1 MTFNNKNNMPRL
13 YITAKPLDTKRDTNK
28 IGWEEELLILGKEA
42 LNPST
47 YLNWLKTNKTI
58 PHYEMLINTKHHS
71 SSFRYY
77 FDYDFKRETEFTKE
91 EEKEKLDLCL
101 STLKEFLPSNAIINW
116 CSYNGANL
124 SKTPLNTHYG
134 KFNISYHFVVENYK
148 GHINDIKNLVL
159 SINEQHPN
167 LFDTSCYGTNQLFRC
182 PKSHK
187 YPKHCREKG
196 HRKPKLGKKDT
207 IPSMLVSWIDD
218 ATMWKYDS
226 GIISKLKP
234 KQSIK
239 MEILKPIKKEEIVKE
254 KIVKE
259 EIVKEEIVE
268 EVESSEEDEQDTN
281 DDNILSKLPYKI
293 VDDRDLWIK
302 ATSYYKSLYPNN
314 KEIWEKWNKTCKRY
328 VPKWYRE
335 NTKIWK
341 IVKLS
346 KNAKNKLQL
355 MIDGDYISDR
365 VKELFELFSNVN
377 DENKVDDIIKLFH
390 PYWRVVNYK
399 KDLIYYFNRDNCL
412 WERTNKD
419 MLNSY
424 LTRYYSPNLNELEN
438 LLLSKPKLFGFNN
451 LDDRVEGDKYINLL
465 KAIKNHK
472 STKCKNF
479 LIKEFFTRD
488 CIRDITFE
496 NKLNS
501 DKSILSVKNG
511 KVDLKT
517 GKFSKR
523 TYEDYISYELKTQYV
538 EDDDNNEEWDKFL
551 NGIFDNDK
559 IISEQKEIINYLHKY
574 LGYCITGLTK
584 EECILILWGKGG
596 NGKSKL
602 QNILYMVL
610 ESDNPIIDSWDSS
623 LFSEKLDGG
632 SCNNAS
638 PEIAKLY
645 GKRMG
650 FINESKKGVNWGETF
665 KKIVDTGLSLTARRL
680 YGDPFTFSLETT
692 FLMAT
697 NEFPNMPNEDCYN
710 RRTRTI
716 PLLNHYTKNPTA
728 SFHRPID
735 IGIESKILPNKRAKE
750 QILSW
755 LVRGAMKYFQEGL
768 DELPPICQSYKDK
781 HFDANDWTKHLEIV
795 DDPKQYMTQ
804 ADLYSMINGNTTIK
818 LTPSELNDK
827 LEQLGAVRK
836 RKSINGKKVYIYTG
850 IREIIEEEPEDD
862 DMVNECV
869 IDSEEEE
876 EVFQTDSKKIQEKV
890 NSLNNHEETDSDDS
904 E

>member
-1 MTFNNKNNMPRL
+1 MPRL

-159 SINEQHPN
+159 AINEKHPN
-167 LFDTSCYGTNQLFRC
+167 LFDTSCYGKNQLFRC
-182 PKSHK
+182 PTSHK

-196 HRKPKLGKKDT
+196 HRKPKLGKRDT
-207 IPSMLVSWIDD
+207 IPSMLVSWTED
-218 ATMWKYDS
+218 ATMWKYTPIEG

-234 KQSIK
+234 KESIK
-239 MEILKPIKKEEIVKE
+239 MEIKKPIVKQEIVR
-254 KIVKE
+254 
-259 EIVKEEIVE
+259 E
-268 EVESSEEDEQDTN
+268 EVESSESEQERDTN
-281 DDNILSKLPYKI
+281 DDNILSKLPYRF
-293 VDDRDLWIK
+293 VDNRHNWIK
-302 ATSYYKSLYPNN
+302 ATSYYKTLYPDN
-314 KEIWEKWNKTCKRY
+314 KDTWDDWCETCVRY
-328 VPKWYRE
+328 TPEWDSE
-335 NTKIWK
+335 NDKIWNS
-341 IVKLS
+341 VKPSSLT
-346 KNAKNKLQL
+346 NAKNKLQL
-355 MIDGDYISDR
+355 MINGDYVSTR
-365 VKELFELFSNVN
+365 LRELFVLFSNPT
-377 DENKVDDIIKLFH
+377 DESKVDDIIKQFKK
-390 PYWRVVNYK
+390 YWRVVNYS
-399 KDLIYYFNRDNCL
+399 KDLVYYFNRDKCL
-412 WERTNKD
+412 WEKTNKD

-424 LTRYYSPNLNELEN
+424 LTRYYSPSLNELEA
-438 LLLSKPKLFGFNN
+438 LLMTKPELFGFED
-451 LDDRVEGDKYINLL
+451 LDDKEVAKQYANTLGK
-465 KAIKNHK
+465 IKVHK
-472 STKCKNF
+472 STKSKND
-479 LIKEFFTRD
+479 LIKEFFTRE

-501 DKSILSVKNG
+501 DKGILSVKNG
-511 KVDLKT
+511 KVDLRT

-523 TYEDYISYELKTQYV
+523 TYDDYISYELKTGYV
-538 EDDDNNEEWDKFL
+538 EDDDRNEEWHKFL
-551 NGIFDNDK
+551 NGIFDNEK

-574 LGYCITGLTK
+574 LGYCITGLTT

-602 QNILYMVL
+602 QNVLYMVL
-610 ESDNPIIDSWDSS
+610 ESDIPIIDSWDSS
-623 LFSEKLDGG
+623 LFSEKLDNG

-665 KKIVDTGLSLTARRL
+665 KKIVDTGLSLTGRRL
-680 YGDPFTFSLETT
+680 YGDPMTFSLETT

-697 NEFPNMPNEDCYN
+697 NDFPNMPIEDCYN
-710 RRTRTI
+710 RRTRCL

-728 SFHRPID
+728 KHHRPIT
-735 IGIESKILPNKRAKE
+735 IGIEKKILNNERAKE

-781 HFDANDWTKHLEIV
+781 HFDANDWTKHLVIV

-804 ADLYSMINGNTTIK
+804 SDLYSMINGNTTVK
-818 LTPSELNDK
+818 LNPSELNDK

-836 RKSINGKKVYIYTG
+836 RKTINGKKVYIYTG
-850 IREIIEEEPEDD
+850 IRENIEEEDSDDD
-862 DMVNECV
+862 DMPNEC
-869 IDSEEEE
+869 ILDSEEEE
-876 EVFQTDSKKIQEKV
+876 EVFQTDPKKIQSII
-890 NSLNNHEETDSDDS
+890 NNLNEQTETDSDTS

>member
-1 MTFNNKNNMPRL
+1 MTTNNNNNMPRL
-13 YITAKPLDTKRDTNK
+13 FITDKPLNTQRDTTK
-28 IGWEEELLILGKEA
+28 IGWENDLLILGQEVVS
-42 LNPST
+42 PSIYMT
-47 YLNWLKTNKTI
+47 WLKANKTS
-58 PHYEMLINTKHHS
+58 PHYEMLINTQHTS

-77 FDYDFKRETEFTKE
+77 FDYDLKSETEFTPE
-91 EEKEKLDLCL
+91 EEKQKLDLCL
-101 STLKEFLPSNAIINW
+101 STLKEFLPSNAIINYS
-116 CSYNGANL
+116 SYNGANL
-124 SKTPLNTHYG
+124 SKTPMNMHYG

-159 SINEQHPN
+159 AINEQHPN
-167 LFDTSCYGTNQLFRC
+167 LFDTSCYGKNQLFRC
-182 PKSHK
+182 PTSHK

-196 HRKPKLGKKDT
+196 HRKPKLGKRDT

-218 ATMWKYDS
+218 ATMWKYEG
-226 GIISKLKP
+226 GIISKLKT

-239 MEILKPIKKEEIVKE
+239 MEIVKPIIKSDFVPPQ
-254 KIVKE
+254 
-259 EIVKEEIVE
+259 VE
-268 EVESSEEDEQDTN
+268 CQSSEEDEPDTN
-281 DDNILSKLPYKI
+281 DILSNLPYRI
-293 VDDRDLWIK
+293 VDDRHNWIK
-302 ATSYYKSLYPNN
+302 ATSYYKTLYPDN
-314 KEIWEKWNKTCKRY
+314 KETWEEWNKTCKRY
-328 VPKWYRE
+328 KPSWDEE
-335 NTKIWK
+335 NSKIWDS
-341 IVKLS
+341 VKLS
-346 KNAKNKLQL
+346 NQQNANNKLQL
-355 MIDGDYISDR
+355 MIKGEYVSDR
-365 VKELFELFSNVN
+365 VKELYALFSNPT
-377 DENKVDDIIKLFH
+377 DENKVDDIIKQFKK
-390 PYWRVVNYK
+390 YWRVVNYK
-399 KDLIYYFNRDNCL
+399 KDLVYYFNRDKCL

-424 LTRYYSPNLNELEN
+424 LTRYYSPSLNELE
-438 LLLSKPKLFGFNN
+438 LLLMTKPELFGLTN
-451 LDDRVEGDKYINLL
+451 LGDKEEEKKLMGILKYIKL
-465 KAIKNHK
+465 HK
-472 STKCKNF
+472 STKCKND
-479 LIKEFFTRD
+479 LIKEFFTRE

-501 DKSILSVKNG
+501 DKGILSVKNG
-511 KVDLKT
+511 KVDLRT

-523 TYEDYISYELKTQYV
+523 TYDDYISYELKTGYV

-559 IISEQKEIINYLHKY
+559 ILSEQEEIINYLHKY
-574 LGYCITGLTK
+574 LGYCITGLTT

-602 QNILYMVL
+602 QNVLYMVL
-610 ESDNPIIDSWDSS
+610 ESDIPIIDSWDSS

-665 KKIVDTGLSLTARRL
+665 KKIVDTGLSLTGRRL
-680 YGDPFTFSLETT
+680 YGDPMTFSLETT

-697 NEFPNMPNEDCYN
+697 NDFPNMPIEDCYN
-710 RRTRTI
+710 RRTRCL

-728 SFHRPID
+728 KHHRPIT
-735 IGIESKILPNKRAKE
+735 IGIEKKILNNERAKE
-750 QILSW
+750 QVLSW

-818 LTPSELNDK
+818 LNPSELNDK

-836 RKSINGKKVYIYTG
+836 RKTINGKKVYIYTG
-850 IREIIEEEPEDD
+850 IRENIEEEPEDD
-862 DMVNECV
+862 DDMLNECV
-869 IDSEEEE
+869 LDSEEEE
-876 EVFQTDSKKIQEKV
+876 EVFQTDPKKIQSIMNK
-890 NSLNNHEETDSDDS
+890 LNDQEETDSDDS

>member
-1 MTFNNKNNMPRL
+1 MTTNNKNNMPRI
-13 YITAKPLDTKRDTNK
+13 YITDKPFNTPRDTT
-28 IGWEEELLILGKEA
+28 ISGWEDRLLILGQEP
-42 LNPST
+42 LTPPS
-47 YLNWLKTNKTI
+47 YLTWLGTNGKNI
-58 PHYEMLINTKHHS
+58 PHYEMLINTQHPS

-77 FDYDFKRETEFTKE
+77 FDYDLKSETEFTQE

-101 STLKEFLPSNAIINW
+101 STLKEFLPSNAIVNW

-124 SKTPLNTHYG
+124 SNTPLNTHYG

-159 SINEQHPN
+159 EINKQHPK
-167 LFDTSCYGTNQLFRC
+167 LFDTSCYGKTQLFRC
-182 PKSHK
+182 PTSHK
-187 YPKHCREKG
+187 FPKQCREKG
-196 HRKPKLGKKDT
+196 HRKPKCKKGT
-207 IPSMLVSWIDD
+207 IPSMLITWTEDT
-218 ATMWKYDS
+218 TMWKYQG

-234 KQSIK
+234 KESIK
-239 MEILKPIKKEEIVKE
+239 MEIQKPIIDFVPPQ
-254 KIVKE
+254 
-259 EIVKEEIVE
+259 VE
-268 EVESSEEDEQDTN
+268 CQSSEEEEEIN
-281 DDNILSKLPYKI
+281 DNNILSKLPYKI
-293 VDDRDLWIK
+293 VDDRDKWIA

-314 KEIWEKWNKTCKRY
+314 KEIWDEWNKSCNRY
-328 VPKWYRE
+328 ITDWDKE
-335 NTKIWK
+335 NNKIWDS
-341 IVKLS
+341 VKLS
-346 KNAKNKLQL
+346 NQTNAKNKLTL
-355 MIDGDYISDR
+355 MINGEFISER
-365 VKELFELFSNVN
+365 IMELFRLFSNPT
-377 DENKVDDIIKLFH
+377 DENKVDDIIKQFQK
-390 PYWRVVNYK
+390 YWKVVNYK
-399 KDLIYYFNRDNCL
+399 KDLVYYFNEDKCL

-424 LTRYYSPNLNELEN
+424 LTRYYSPSLNELE
-438 LLLSKPKLFGFNN
+438 LLLMTKPELFGFKN
-451 LDDRVEGDKYINLL
+451 LEDKVEAKQLFNILN
-465 KAIKNHK
+465 KIKVHK
-472 STKCKNF
+472 STKSKND
-479 LIKEFFTRD
+479 LIKEFFTRE

-501 DKSILSVKNG
+501 DKGILSVKNG
-511 KVDLKT
+511 KVDLRT

-523 TYEDYISYELKTQYV
+523 TYEDYISYELKTGYV
-538 EDDDNNEEWDKFL
+538 EDDDRNEEWHEFL

-559 IISEQKEIINYLHKY
+559 IINERNKIINYLHKY
-574 LGYCITGLTK
+574 LGYCMTGLTT

-602 QNILYMVL
+602 QNVLYMVL

-665 KKIVDTGLSLTARRL
+665 KKIVDTGLSLTGRRL
-680 YGDPFTFSLETT
+680 YGDPMTFSLETT

-697 NEFPNMPNEDCYN
+697 NDFPNMPIEDCYY
-710 RRTRTI
+710 RRTRCL

-728 SFHRPID
+728 KHHRPIT
-735 IGIESKILPNKRAKE
+735 IGIEKKILNNERAKE
-750 QILSW
+750 QVLSW
-755 LVRGAMKYFQEGL
+755 LVRGAMKFFREGL

-818 LTPSELNDK
+818 LNPSELNEQ
-827 LEQLGAVRK
+827 LEKLGAVRK
-836 RKSINGKKVYIYTG
+836 RKTINGKKVYIYTG
-850 IREIIEEEPEDD
+850 IRENI
-862 DMVNECV
+862 
-869 IDSEEEE
+869 EEEE
-876 EVFQTDSKKIQEKV
+876 EDDDVMPNECIIDSDEEGDKFQTDPKKIQSIM
-890 NSLNNHEETDSDDS
+890 NDLNDPEETDSDYS

>member
-1 MTFNNKNNMPRL
+1 MTTNNKNNMPRL
-13 YITAKPLDTKRDTNK
+13 FITDKPLNTIRDTTK
-28 IGWEEELLILGKEA
+28 IGWEEKILILGQEQVR
-42 LNPST
+42 PSI
-47 YLNWLKTNKTI
+47 YLNWLKLNKTT
-58 PHYEMLINTKHHS
+58 PHYEMLINTQHPS

-77 FDYDFKRETEFTKE
+77 FDYDLKSETEFTPE

-167 LFDTSCYGTNQLFRC
+167 LFDISCYGKNQLFRC
-182 PKSHK
+182 PSSHK
-187 YPKHCREKG
+187 FPKHCREKG
-196 HRKPKLGKKDT
+196 HRKPKLGKRDT
-207 IPSMLVSWIDD
+207 IPSMLVSWTEDT
-218 ATMWKYDS
+218 TMWKYQG

-234 KQSIK
+234 KECIK
-239 MEILKPIKKEEIVKE
+239 MEIKKPIIKEEIVKE
-254 KIVKE
+254 
-259 EIVKEEIVE
+259 
-268 EVESSEEDEQDTN
+268 VESSESESEQEQDTN
-281 DDNILSKLPYKI
+281 DDNILSKLPYRI
-293 VDDRDLWIK
+293 VDNRDHWIK
-302 ATSYYKSLYPNN
+302 ATSYYKSLYPDNKDTWEEWCETCERYDPDWESENN
-314 KEIWEKWNKTCKRY
+314 KIWNS
-328 VPKWYRE
+328 
-335 NTKIWK
+335 
-341 IVKLS
+341 VKLS
-346 KNAKNKLQL
+346 NQTNAKNKLEL
-355 MIDGDYISDR
+355 MIKGEYVSDR
-365 VKELFELFSNVN
+365 VKELFRLFSNPT
-377 DENKVDDIIKLFH
+377 DENKVDDIIEQFQK
-390 PYWRVVNYK
+390 YWRVVNYK
-399 KDLIYYFNRDNCL
+399 KDLVYYFNRDKCL

-424 LTRYYSPNLNELEN
+424 LTRYYSPSLNELE
-438 LLLSKPKLFGFNN
+438 LLLMTKPELMGFKN
-451 LDDRVEGDKYINLL
+451 LGDKEEEKQLMGIL
-465 KAIKNHK
+465 KHIKLQK
-472 STKCKNF
+472 STKCKND
-479 LIKEFFTRD
+479 LIKEFFTRE
-488 CIRDITFE
+488 CIRDIAFE

-501 DKSILSVKNG
+501 DKGILSVKNG
-511 KVDLKT
+511 KVDLRT

-523 TYEDYISYELKTQYV
+523 TYDDYISYELKTGYV
-538 EDDDNNEEWDKFL
+538 EDDDNNKEWDKFL
-551 NGIFDNDK
+551 NGIFDNEK

-574 LGYCITGLTK
+574 LGYCITGLTT

-602 QNILYMVL
+602 QNVLYMVL
-610 ESDNPIIDSWDSS
+610 ESDIPIIDSWDSS

-665 KKIVDTGLSLTARRL
+665 KKIVDTGLSLTGRRL
-680 YGDPFTFSLETT
+680 YGDPMTFSLETT

-697 NEFPNMPNEDCYN
+697 NDFPNMPIEDCYN
-710 RRTRTI
+710 RRTRCL

-728 SFHRPID
+728 KHHRPIT
-735 IGIESKILPNKRAKE
+735 IGIEKKILKNERAKE
-750 QILSW
+750 QVLSW
-755 LVRGAMKYFQEGL
+755 LVRGAMKFFKEGL

-836 RKSINGKKVYIYTG
+836 RKTINGKKVYIYTG
-850 IREIIEEEPEDD
+850 IKENIEEEEEDD
-862 DMVNECV
+862 DMLNECV

-876 EVFQTDSKKIQEKV
+876 EVFQTDPKKIQSIV
-890 NSLNNHEETDSDDS
+890 NKLNDQEETDSDES

>member
-1 MTFNNKNNMPRL
+1 MTTNNKNNMPRL
-13 YITAKPLDTKRDTNK
+13 FITDKPLNTIRDTTK
-28 IGWEEELLILGKEA
+28 IGWEEKILILGQEQVS
-42 LNPST
+42 PSI
-47 YLNWLKTNKTI
+47 YLNWLKLNKTT
-58 PHYEMLINTKHHS
+58 PHYEMLINTQHPS

-77 FDYDFKRETEFTKE
+77 FDYDLKSETEFTPE

-159 SINEQHPN
+159 AINEQHPN
-167 LFDTSCYGTNQLFRC
+167 LFDISCYGKNQLFRC
-182 PKSHK
+182 PSSHK
-187 YPKHCREKG
+187 FPKHCREKG
-196 HRKPKLGKKDT
+196 HRKPKLGKRDT
-207 IPSMLVSWIDD
+207 IPSMLVSWTEDT
-218 ATMWKYDS
+218 TMWKYQG

-234 KQSIK
+234 KECIK
-239 MEILKPIKKEEIVKE
+239 MEIKKPIIKEEIVKE
-254 KIVKE
+254 
-259 EIVKEEIVE
+259 
-268 EVESSEEDEQDTN
+268 VESSESESEQEQDTN
-281 DDNILSKLPYKI
+281 DDNILSKLPYRI
-293 VDDRDLWIK
+293 VDNRDHWIK
-302 ATSYYKSLYPNN
+302 ATSYYKSLYPDNKDTWEEWCETCERYDPDWESENN
-314 KEIWEKWNKTCKRY
+314 KIWNS
-328 VPKWYRE
+328 
-335 NTKIWK
+335 
-341 IVKLS
+341 VKLS
-346 KNAKNKLQL
+346 NQTNAKNKLEL
-355 MIDGDYISDR
+355 MIKGEYVSDR
-365 VKELFELFSNVN
+365 VKELFRLFSNPT
-377 DENKVDDIIKLFH
+377 DENKVDDIIEQFQK
-390 PYWRVVNYK
+390 YWRVVNYK
-399 KDLIYYFNRDNCL
+399 KDLVYYFNRDKCL

-424 LTRYYSPNLNELEN
+424 LTRYYSPSLNELE
-438 LLLSKPKLFGFNN
+438 LLLMTKPELMGFKN
-451 LDDRVEGDKYINLL
+451 LGDKEEEKQLMGIL
-465 KAIKNHK
+465 KHIKLQK
-472 STKCKNF
+472 STKCKND
-479 LIKEFFTRD
+479 LIKEFFTRE
-488 CIRDITFE
+488 CIRDIAFE

-501 DKSILSVKNG
+501 DKGILSVKNG
-511 KVDLKT
+511 KVDLRT

-523 TYEDYISYELKTQYV
+523 TYDDYISYELKTGYV
-538 EDDDNNEEWDKFL
+538 EDDDNNKEWDKFL
-551 NGIFDNDK
+551 NGIFDNEK

-574 LGYCITGLTK
+574 LGYCITGLTT

-602 QNILYMVL
+602 QNVLYMVL
-610 ESDNPIIDSWDSS
+610 ESDIPIIDSWDSS
-623 LFSEKLDGG
+623 LFSEKLEGG

-665 KKIVDTGLSLTARRL
+665 KKIVDTGLSLTGRRL
-680 YGDPFTFSLETT
+680 YGDPMTFSLETT

-697 NEFPNMPNEDCYN
+697 NDFPNMPIEDCYN
-710 RRTRTI
+710 RRTRCL

-728 SFHRPID
+728 KHHRPIT
-735 IGIESKILPNKRAKE
+735 IGIEKKILKNERAKE
-750 QILSW
+750 QVLSW
-755 LVRGAMKYFQEGL
+755 LVRGAMKFFKEGL

-836 RKSINGKKVYIYTG
+836 RKTINGKKVYIYTG
-850 IREIIEEEPEDD
+850 IKENIEEEEEDD
-862 DMVNECV
+862 DMLNECV

-876 EVFQTDSKKIQEKV
+876 EVFQTDPKKIQSIV
-890 NSLNNHEETDSDDS
+890 NKLNDQEETDSDES